1 MLEITSWLSIPE
13 SEIEITFIQASGPG
27 GQNVNKVA
35 SAAQLRFD
43 VIRSPSLPD
52 EVKKRLIRL
61 AGRRLTENG
70 VLLIEAKR
78 YRSQERN
85 RADALQRLVML
96 IQKATIPPKPRH
108 KTKPSASAQ
117 AARIK
122 AKKHR
127 GAIKR
132 LRGKST
138 GELE

>member
-1 MLEITSWLSIPE
+1 MLEITPWLSIPE
-13 SEIEITFIQASGPG
+13 SEIEINFIQASGPG

-43 VIRSPSLPD
+43 VCSSPSLPD
-52 EVKKRLIRL
+52 DLKKRLSLL
-61 AGRRLTENG
+61 AGRRMTEGG

-85 RADALQRLVML
+85 REDALQRLAAL

-108 KTKPSASAQ
+108 QTKPSASAH

-132 LRGKST
+132 LRGKSA
-138 GELE
+138 GDFE